1 MRAARRLACRVGRA
15 GLQAPPLPR
24 QLLQEAASSRAACGL
39 AAPQNVAPTRAR
51 QLGAALRQVRG
62 LADSAAE
69 PPSAGVQVETFSFQS
84 ETKRVLDIVTHSL
97 YTEREV
103 FLRELVSNACDA
115 LEKAR
120 LSALG
125 GGGDP
130 GALEVA
136 ITTGP
141 GNTLTVQDT
150 GCGMTKAE
158 LQSHLGVIARSGT
171 QEFATANASSSSALI
186 GRFGVGF
193 YSAFMVADRV
203 DVFSRSS
210 DGPPLHWSSDGSGT
224 YTIGECPDDQAPG
237 RGTRIV
243 LHLKP
248 DVAAEGMLTSADGVR
263 EVLTRHSAFVPHPV
277 LVDGQRLNMLPAV
290 WTMRPAE
297 VTEEQHTAMY
307 RSLGGTDTPPF
318 KLHFSADAPLS
329 LSALLYVP
337 SRSGEL
343 LGFNTGEGSVDDT
356 GISLYCR
363 KVLIQRN
370 APGLVP
376 RYLRFLRGVVDCEDV
391 PLNIGREALQDA
403 GIVRR
408 LNAALGGR
416 VLKLL
421 GDTAAKDGAAYD
433 SWFVTGGMGMFI
445 REGVCTET
453 DPTRRHQLAKLLRYE
468 TTALPPGQLTG
479 LEGAISR
486 SKERGGGE
494 SLKAVYY
501 AVSPTRDRDI
511 ASPYLEAFTTRGI
524 EVLLSYLPGDEVV
537 FKMLGQLEGY
547 SLVNVEEADTSK
559 LPPRVEQP
567 GDAQSKDPGAA
578 TLSDSEMATLCEWLL
593 KGPLAGKVSAVKAS
607 SRLTESAAV
616 LTGHMPESLR
626 RLQAMT
632 SGKTGA
638 TGGFGVS
645 TTLELNPGSALVRR
659 LAAAA
664 ADGDAERQALA
675 RMVAEQVLDTARV
688 AAGDIDD
695 PRRMLKRLSDICAA
709 ALK

>member
-1 MRAARRLACRVGRA
+1 M
-15 GLQAPPLPR
+15 
-24 QLLQEAASSRAACGL
+24 
-39 AAPQNVAPTRAR
+39 
-51 QLGAALRQVRG
+51 
-62 LADSAAE
+62 ADAAAE
-69 PPSAGVQVETFSFQS
+69 PPGAETFSFQS

-120 LSALG
+120 LSALSG
-125 GGGDP
+125 SGGDP
-130 GALEVA
+130 GALEVR
-136 ITTGP
+136 ISTGP
-141 GNTLTVQDT
+141 GNTLTVEDT

-158 LQSHLGVIARSGT
+158 LQSHLGTIARSGT
-171 QEFATANASSSSALI
+171 QEFAAAQGAAAGSALL

-210 DGPPLHWSSDGSGT
+210 DGGPLHWSSDGSGT
-224 YTIGECPDDQAPG
+224 YTIAECPADQAPG

-248 DVAAEGMLTSADGVR
+248 DVAGEGMLTTADGVR
-263 EVLTRHSAFVPHPV
+263 EVLTKHSAFVPHPV
-277 LVDGQRLNMLPAV
+277 FVDGQRLNMLPAV
-290 WTMRPAE
+290 WTMRPGE
-297 VTEEQHTAMY
+297 VSEEQHTQMY

-318 KLHFSADAPLS
+318 KLHFSADAPMS

-343 LGFNTGEGSVDDT
+343 LGFNTGEDSIDST

-408 LNAALGGR
+408 LNTALGGR

-421 GDTAAKDGAAYD
+421 GDVALKDGAAYD
-433 SWFVTGGMGMFI
+433 NWFVSGGMGMFI

-453 DPTRRHQLAKLLRYE
+453 DPTRRQQLAKLLRYE
-468 TTALPPGQLTG
+468 TTALPSGQLTG
-479 LEGAISR
+479 VEGAIAR
-486 SKERGGGE
+486 AKERQQPGGDA
-494 SLKAVYY
+494 LKAVYY
-501 AVSPTRDRDI
+501 AVNPSRDRDSI
-511 ASPYLEAFTTRGI
+511 LASPYLEAFTSRGV

-559 LPPRVEQP
+559 LAPKEEPS
-567 GDAQSKDPGAA
+567 GAAQSSEAEGGK
-578 TLSDSEMATLCEWLL
+578 LSDSEMATLCEWLL
-593 KGPLAGKVSAVKAS
+593 SGPLAGKVVGVKAS
-607 SRLTESAAV
+607 TRLTESAAV

-632 SGKTGA
+632 SGKSGPA
-638 TGGFGVS
+638 GGFGVT

-675 RMVAEQVLDTARV
+675 RMVAEQMLDTARV

>member
-1 MRAARRLACRVGRA
+1 M
-15 GLQAPPLPR
+15 
-24 QLLQEAASSRAACGL
+24 
-39 AAPQNVAPTRAR
+39 
-51 QLGAALRQVRG
+51 
-62 LADSAAE
+62 
-69 PPSAGVQVETFSFQS
+69 
-84 ETKRVLDIVTHSL
+84 THSL

-125 GGGDP
+125 SGGDA
-130 GALEVA
+130 GALEVR

-141 GNTLTVQDT
+141 GNTLSVEDT

-171 QEFATANASSSSALI
+171 QEFAAAQGASSSSALI

-193 YSAFMVADRV
+193 YSAFMVADKV
-203 DVFSRSS
+203 DVYSRSA

-224 YTIGECPDDQAPG
+224 YTIAACADDQAPR

-248 DVAAEGMLTSADGVR
+248 DVAGEGMLTSGEGVR
-263 EVLTRHSAFVPHPV
+263 EVLTKHSAFVPHPV

-290 WTMRPAE
+290 WTMRPGE
-297 VTEEQHTAMY
+297 VTEEQHTQMY

-343 LGFNTGEGSVDDT
+343 LGFNTGEDSIDST

-421 GDTAAKDGAAYD
+421 GDTATKDGPAYD
-433 SWFVTGGMGMFI
+433 NWFVTGGMGMFI

-453 DPTRRHQLAKLLRYE
+453 DPIRRQQLAKLLRYE

-479 LEGAISR
+479 LEGAIAR
-486 SKERGGGE
+486 TKERGGGD

-511 ASPYLEAFTTRGI
+511 ASPYLEAFTSRGV

-547 SLVNVEEADTSK
+547 SLVNVEEADTSQ
-559 LPPRVEQP
+559 LPPLVEP
-567 GDAQSKDPGAA
+567 AENAKSSDPGAA
-578 TLSDSEMATLCEWLL
+578 TLSEAEMATLCEWLL

-607 SRLTESAAV
+607 TRLTESAAV

-632 SGKTGA
+632 SGSKTGA
-638 TGGFGVS
+638 SSGFGVS

-664 ADGDAERQALA
+664 ADADAERQALA
-675 RMVAEQVLDTARV
+675 RMVAEQVLDTARM